1 MTDIIA
7 KLEAA
12 TEAEQGNVILEAI
25 DYARKQGWISAKAR
39 EDARL
44 FVGVG
49 AFLDAA
55 LILVPDGWD
64 VEIKQS
70 RHRKGWRALLWSG
83 GYGTGKFGD
92 APTPAL
98 ALCIAAL
105 KARPRCRGLKP

>member
-1 MTDIIA
+1 MTSDIIT

-55 LILVPDGWD
+55 MTLVPEGWEWQIISDDGAA
-64 VEIKQS
+64 VYKRSKE
-70 RHRKGWRALLWSG
+70 HG
-83 GYGTGKFGD
+83 GYAIIFDGQAT
-92 APTPAL
+92 TPAL
-98 ALCIAAL
+98 ALCAAAL
-105 KARPRCRGLKP
+105 RAWEQGND